1 MGNLFSG
8 FSKPNPNQ
16 TSYSMSSMGNLFS
29 GFNKPTQNPNAGVW
43 NGSEFTND
51 NMRWNS
57 ENVGGGKNKTKK
69 NKMRKQKSFRR
80 KK

>member
-8 FSKPNPNQ
+8 FSKPN
-16 TSYSMSSMGNLFS
+16 TSS
-29 GFNKPTQNPNAGVW
+29 NAGVW

-69 NKMRKQKSFRR
+69 NKMRKQKSLRI

>member
-1 MGNLFSG
+1 MPSMGNLFSG
-8 FSKPNPNQ
+8 FSKPR
-16 TSYSMSSMGNLFS
+16 
-29 GFNKPTQNPNAGVW
+29 QNTNAGVW

-69 NKMRKQKSFRR
+69 NKTKKNKMRKQKSLRI

>member
-1 MGNLFSG
+1 MGILFSG
-8 FSKPNPNQ
+8 FSKPR
-16 TSYSMSSMGNLFS
+16 
-29 GFNKPTQNPNAGVW
+29 QNPNAGVW

-57 ENVGGGKNKTKK
+57 ENVGGGKNKSKK

-80 KK
+80 KNKKIKLNSFLHDK